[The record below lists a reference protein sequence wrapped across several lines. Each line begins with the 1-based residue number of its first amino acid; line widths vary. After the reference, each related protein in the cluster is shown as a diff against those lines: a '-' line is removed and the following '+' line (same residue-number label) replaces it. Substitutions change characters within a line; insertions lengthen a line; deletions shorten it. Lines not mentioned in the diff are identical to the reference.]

1 VSGHIPSPT
10 LAIEER
16 GLQQLKVTTETSI
29 DASSAF
35 LGVERSLGGR
45 RWRQRMGDD
54 RAGLA
59 LAQQLGLPEIVGRL
73 LAARGVDAEQA
84 ERFLTPRLRD
94 FLPDPS
100 HLRDMDKAVA
110 RLAKAIT
117 DGELVAIFG
126 DYDVDGATSAGL
138 LQRFFAAVEG
148 RTRVYIPDRQRE
160 GYGPNAPALLRLQQ
174 EGAGVVIT
182 VDCGTTAHAPLAA
195 AAEAGLDVIVVDHH
209 LAEPAMPPAFAIINP
224 NRLDETSPHGVLA
237 AVGVAFLLVVG
248 VNRALRQAG
257 WYAERPAP
265 DLVQWLDLVALG
277 TICDVVPLTGIN
289 RALVAQGLKL
299 LQRRG
304 NVGLAA
310 LADAAG
316 IGERLDAYHAGFI
329 LGPRVN
335 AGGRVGQADLGA
347 RLLASDDPI
356 ETRAIAQ
363 QLDALN
369 GERRDIEAR
378 VLAQAIDQV
387 ESGDRHA
394 PLVFVAGEGWHP
406 GVIGIVA
413 SRLKERYNRPACV
426 VAVADGIGKGSGR
439 SVPGLA
445 LGGAIIAARQANL
458 LVNGGG
464 HAMAAGF
471 TVDAARLGALRDFL
485 AARALAALGT
495 GELAPQLGIDGVLA
509 LGAATP
515 ALVSLVERLGPFGAG
530 NAEPRFALPNLR
542 IVKADVVG
550 TQHVRCIL
558 ADGAGNA
565 RLKAIAFRC
574 LEGELGPALLHGQG
588 RGFHVAGHLRADN
601 WQGRED
607 VQLVL
612 DDAAPAS

>member
-1 VSGHIPSPT
+1 MVAAEQGI
-10 LAIEER
+10 
-16 GLQQLKVTTETSI
+16 V
-29 DASSAF
+29 ASAPAAF
-35 LGVERSLGGR
+35 LGIERSLTGR
-45 RWRQRMGDD
+45 KWRQRAADD

-59 LAQQLGLPEIVGRL
+59 LAQQLELPEIVGRL
-73 LAARGVDAEQA
+73 LAARGVGVEQA
-84 ERFLTPRLRD
+84 ERFLAPTLRD

-100 HLRDMDKAVA
+100 HLKDMDKAVA
-110 RLAKAIT
+110 RLAAAIAA
-117 DGELVAIFG
+117 GELIAVFG

-138 LQRFFAAVEG
+138 LQRFLTVVGG
-148 RTRVYIPDRQRE
+148 RVRVYIPDRQRE

-195 AAEAGLDVIVVDHH
+195 AAAAGLDVIVVDHH
-209 LAEPAMPPAFAIINP
+209 VAEPALPPAFAIINP
-224 NRLDETSPHGVLA
+224 NRIDETSPHGVLA

-248 VNRALRQAG
+248 INRALRLAG
-257 WYAERPAP
+257 WYASRPAP

-277 TICDVVPLTGIN
+277 TICDVVPLTGVN

-304 NVGLAA
+304 NLGLAA

-347 RLLASDDPI
+347 RLLASNDEI
-356 ETRAIAQ
+356 ETRTIAQ
-363 QLDALN
+363 QLDTLN

-387 ESGDRHA
+387 ESGDRQA

-426 VAVADGIGKGSGR
+426 TAVAEGIGKGSGR

-445 LGGAIIAARQANL
+445 LGAAIVAARQAGL
-458 LVNGGG
+458 LINGGG

-471 TVDAARLGALRDFL
+471 TVDAARLAALRDFL
-485 AARALAALGT
+485 AERAVAALGSD
-495 GELAPQLGIDGVLA
+495 ELAPQLVIDGVLT

-515 ALVSLVERLGPFGAG
+515 ALVGLVERLGPFGAG
-530 NAEPRFALPNLR
+530 NAEPRFALPNMR
-542 IVKADVVG
+542 IVRAEVVG
-550 TQHVRCIL
+550 SQHVRCIL
-558 ADGAGNA
+558 ADGAGSA
-565 RLKAIAFRC
+565 RLKAIAFRSI
-574 LEGELGPALLHGQG
+574 EGELGPALLHGQG

-601 WQGRED
+601 WQGREE
-607 VQLVL
+607 VQLMV
-612 DDAAPAS
+612 DDAALAG

>member
-1 VSGHIPSPT
+1 MVAAEQGI
-10 LAIEER
+10 
-16 GLQQLKVTTETSI
+16 V
-29 DASSAF
+29 ASAPAAF
-35 LGVERSLGGR
+35 LGIERSLTGR
-45 RWRQRMGDD
+45 KWRQRAGDD

-73 LAARGVDAEQA
+73 LAARGVGVEQA
-84 ERFLTPRLRD
+84 ERFLAPTLRD

-100 HLRDMDKAVA
+100 HLKDMDKAVA
-110 RLAKAIT
+110 RLAAAIAA
-117 DGELVAIFG
+117 GELIAVFG

-138 LQRFFAAVEG
+138 LQRFLTVVGG
-148 RTRVYIPDRQRE
+148 RVRVYIPDRQRE

-195 AAEAGLDVIVVDHH
+195 AAAAGLDVIVVDHH
-209 LAEPAMPPAFAIINP
+209 VAEPALPPAFAIINP
-224 NRLDETSPHGVLA
+224 NRIDETSPHGVLA

-248 VNRALRQAG
+248 INRALRLAG
-257 WYAERPAP
+257 WYASRPAP

-277 TICDVVPLTGIN
+277 TICDVVPLTGVN

-304 NVGLAA
+304 NLGLAA

-347 RLLASDDPI
+347 RLLASNDEI
-356 ETRAIAQ
+356 ETRTIAQ
-363 QLDALN
+363 QLDTLN

-387 ESGDRHA
+387 ESGDRQA

-426 VAVADGIGKGSGR
+426 TAVAEGIGKGSGR

-445 LGGAIIAARQANL
+445 LGAAIVAARQAGL
-458 LVNGGG
+458 LINGGG

-471 TVDAARLGALRDFL
+471 TVDAARLAALRDFL
-485 AARALAALGT
+485 AERAVAALGSD
-495 GELAPQLGIDGVLA
+495 ELAPQLVIDGVLT

-515 ALVSLVERLGPFGAG
+515 ALVGLVERLGPFGAG
-530 NAEPRFALPNLR
+530 NAEPRFALPNMR
-542 IVKADVVG
+542 IVRAEVVG
-550 TQHVRCIL
+550 SQHVRCIL
-558 ADGAGNA
+558 ADGAGSA
-565 RLKAIAFRC
+565 RLKAIAFRSI
-574 LEGELGPALLHGQG
+574 EGELGPALLHGQG

-601 WQGRED
+601 WQGREE
-607 VQLVL
+607 VQLMV
-612 DDAAPAS
+612 DDAALAG

>member
-1 VSGHIPSPT
+1 MVAAEQGI
-10 LAIEER
+10 
-16 GLQQLKVTTETSI
+16 V
-29 DASSAF
+29 ASAPAAF
-35 LGVERSLGGR
+35 LGIERSLTGR
-45 RWRQRMGDD
+45 KWRQRAGDD

-73 LAARGVDAEQA
+73 LAARGVGVEQA
-84 ERFLTPRLRD
+84 ERFLAPTLRD

-100 HLRDMDKAVA
+100 HLKDMDKAVA
-110 RLAKAIT
+110 RLAAAIAA
-117 DGELVAIFG
+117 GELIAVFG

-138 LQRFFAAVEG
+138 LQRFLTVVGG
-148 RTRVYIPDRQRE
+148 RVRVYIPDRQRE

-195 AAEAGLDVIVVDHH
+195 AAAAGLDVIVVDHH
-209 LAEPAMPPAFAIINP
+209 VAEPALPPAFAIINP
-224 NRLDETSPHGVLA
+224 NRIDETSPHGVLA

-248 VNRALRQAG
+248 INRALRLAG
-257 WYAERPAP
+257 WYASRPAP

-277 TICDVVPLTGIN
+277 TICDVVPLTGVN

-304 NVGLAA
+304 NLGLAA

-347 RLLASDDPI
+347 RLLASNDEI
-356 ETRAIAQ
+356 ETRTIAQ
-363 QLDALN
+363 QLDTLN

-387 ESGDRHA
+387 ESGDRQA

-426 VAVADGIGKGSGR
+426 TAVAEGIGKGSGR

-445 LGGAIIAARQANL
+445 LGAAIVAARQAGL
-458 LVNGGG
+458 LINGGG

-471 TVDAARLGALRDFL
+471 TVDAARLAALRDFL
-485 AARALAALGT
+485 AERAVAALGSD
-495 GELAPQLGIDGVLA
+495 ELAPQLVIDGVLA

-515 ALVSLVERLGPFGAG
+515 ALVGLVERLGPFGAG
-530 NAEPRFALPNLR
+530 NAEPRFALPNMR
-542 IVKADVVG
+542 IVRAEVVG
-550 TQHVRCIL
+550 SQHVRCIL
-558 ADGAGNA
+558 ADGAGSA
-565 RLKAIAFRC
+565 RLKAIAFRSI
-574 LEGELGPALLHGQG
+574 EGELGPALLHGQG

-601 WQGRED
+601 WQGREE
-607 VQLVL
+607 VQLMV
-612 DDAAPAS
+612 DDAALAG